1 MPEMEDKEVIKDPN
15 ASEGE
20 GEVAENTEGDKQEST
35 QEEVKEKSED
45 ESKESEID
53 YAAELE
59 KERKLRENEVTARK
73 KAEDKIVQLK
83 RDSKKSEEQD
93 DDDPYGLN
101 ELVDER
107 IAATVGNIKQQIVG
121 DVIEEELDKISSN
134 ASEKELIKFH
144 YDNTIRQSGS
154 SRSNIIA
161 DLDKAKLLA
170 NHKRIEMES
179 KEAINAALNRPEI
192 STSTG
197 SNQDKIRPDA
207 EPKFNPQELE
217 ILKRRG
223 IDPKTV
229 KID

>member
-20 GEVAENTEGDKQEST
+20 GEVAENTEGENQEST
-35 QEEVKEKSED
+35 QEESKD

-59 KERKLRENEVTARK
+59 RERKLRKEESEALK

-83 RDSKKSEEQD
+83 REKKNEEKD
-93 DDDPYGLN
+93 EDDPYGLN

-107 IAATVGNIKQQIVG
+107 IAAAVGSIKQQIVG
-121 DVIEEELDKISSN
+121 DVIEEELDRLSSS

-144 YDNTIRQSGS
+144 YENTIKQSGA
-154 SRSNIIA
+154 SRKSIIS
-161 DLDKAKLLA
+161 DLEKAKLLA
-170 NHKRIEMES
+170 NHKRIEKES
-179 KEAINAALNRPEI
+179 QEAINTALNRPEI
-192 STSTG
+192 STSAG

-229 KID
+229 KLD